1 MILQARS
8 TLPLVK
14 FQACRR
20 QMLLTINIF
29 GLCLLVILSF
39 CLKWVTF
46 QMSFLGSKTV
56 QKQTTTTKDK
66 YRSARAAKKVRQP
79 DAPRSNTIGPFA
91 AGIGE
96 GVRWGVKAR
105 QGPTVNVNTG
115 TLSCQEASV
124 FKPVDDEAGMPF

>member
-1 MILQARS
+1 
-8 TLPLVK
+8 
-14 FQACRR
+14 
-20 QMLLTINIF
+20 MLLTINIF
-29 GLCLLVILSF
+29 GICLLVILS
-39 CLKWVTF
+39 V
-46 QMSFLGSKTV
+46 SKER
-56 QKQTTTTKDK
+56 

-91 AGIGE
+91 VGIGE

-124 FKPVDDEAGMPF
+124 FKPVDDEA

>member
-1 MILQARS
+1 MSEVSRVSKVTLSVQNS
-8 TLPLVK
+8 TV
-14 FQACRR
+14 A
-20 QMLLTINIF
+20 M
-29 GLCLLVILSF
+29 
-39 CLKWVTF
+39 
-46 QMSFLGSKTV
+46 KTP
-56 QKQTTTTKDK
+56 TAGR

-91 AGIGE
+91 VGIGE